1 MTSAVEVDEAYQ
13 HCERVTRDE
22 ARNFSYGIRLLPPT
36 KRRALSA
43 VYALAR
49 RIDDIGDSP
58 APAPQRL
65 AALAMARDQLAA
77 ATVDDVDP
85 VLAALSHAAS
95 TLPIP
100 LGAFDDLMSGC
111 EADVR
116 GTRYETFDQLVQ
128 YCRCVAGSIGRL
140 SLGVFGCAEPD
151 RAEPLAD
158 ALGVALQLTNILRD
172 VREDRL
178 NGRIYL
184 PTEDLRRFGC
194 RLELTDGVLGDPVL
208 DDPVDAYAALVAF
221 EAGRAHQWYE
231 RGMRLLPLL
240 DRRSAACCAAM
251 AGIYARLLDRIV
263 ADPSATTRTRIAL
276 PRHEKVEVAI
286 RSMLNPSMLVRST
299 PRVAT

>member
-1 MTSAVEVDEAYQ
+1 MTSAVAVEEAYQ

-22 ARNFSYGIRLLPPT
+22 AGNFSYGIRLLPPR

-65 AALAMARDQLAA
+65 AALATARDRLAV
-77 ATVDDVDP
+77 ATVDDADP

-100 LGAFDDLMSGC
+100 LGAFDDLIRGC

-116 GTRYETFDQLVQ
+116 GMRYETFDQLVQ

-140 SLGVFGCAEPD
+140 SLGVFGCAEPA

-178 NGRIYL
+178 SDRIYL
-184 PTEDLRRFGC
+184 PAEDLRRFGC
-194 RLELTDGVLGDPVL
+194 RLELTDGVLGDPV
-208 DDPVDAYAALVAF
+208 DAYAALVAF
-221 EAGRAHQWYE
+221 EARRAQQWYA

-251 AGIYARLLDRIV
+251 AGIYTRLLDRIL
-263 ADPSATTRTRIAL
+263 AEPTATTRTRVAL
-276 PRHEKVEVAI
+276 PRHEKIQVAI
-286 RSMLNPSMLVRST
+286 RSVL
-299 PRVAT
+299 RVAA